1 MSYLLKKIQ
10 SVFSFFEGLT
20 QPFPATDNETPPNTL
35 FAFIRYYSRG
45 FWKFILITSIL
56 NAFIA
61 MAEVSVLGF
70 IGTLVDWLGEHN
82 RETFLQEESGRLILM
97 GVLILFILPIASLVA
112 NTLRFQSLMGNFP
125 MAVRW
130 KAHRYLLG
138 QSMEFYQDEFA
149 GRVATKVM
157 QTSLAIRETV
167 LKLLEVLVYISV
179 YFISMLVVLL
189 TINFWLMLPMIVWF
203 VLYVI
208 LQRKFVPQL
217 KAISQSQADARSSM
231 TGRIVDAYTNIATVK
246 LFAHTKTEADYAKN
260 AMDGFLQTVYKQMR
274 LVNGLIF
281 TVDFLNYL
289 LIFSMAGIGIFLW
302 LHNLTSS
309 GAIAVAIAMAIRL
322 QGMSKWIMFEVSSL
336 FENIGTAT
344 DGMNTLSL
352 PHTIEDKPN
361 AKPLSVTKGEIVF
374 DNVNFSYTRTDKKT
388 DADTDSTDSKTLHV
402 IKNLNLHIKSG
413 ERIGLVG
420 RSGAGKSTLVNSLL
434 RFYDVDSGEIRIDNQ
449 KINEVEQDSLRKYIA
464 MVTQDTS
471 LLHRSVRENILY
483 GRPEATE
490 EELQAAIKQAKADE
504 FIDDLTDPQGNSGL
518 DAQVGER
525 GVKLSGGQRQRI
537 AIARVLL
544 KNAPILILDE
554 ATSALDSEVE
564 AAIQESLTGLMDGKT
579 VIAIAHRLSTIA
591 ALDRLIV
598 IDDGQIIEQGS
609 HQELLEKKGI
619 YAKLWAHQTGGFLGE
634 D

>member
-20 QPFPATDNETPPNTL
+20 QPFPADDNKTPPTTL

-45 FWKFILITSIL
+45 FWKFILIASVL
-56 NAFIA
+56 NALIA

-82 RETFLQEESGRLILM
+82 RETFLQEEGGRLIGM
-97 GVLILFILPIASLVA
+97 GILILFLLPIASGVA

-130 KAHRYLLG
+130 KAHRHLLG

-157 QTSLAIRETV
+157 QTSLAVRETV
-167 LKLLEVLVYISV
+167 IKLLEVLVYISV
-179 YFISMLVVLL
+179 YFISMLVVLM

-203 VLYVI
+203 VLYVM
-208 LQRKFVPQL
+208 LQRTFVPRL

-246 LFAHTKTEADYAKN
+246 LFAHTKTEADYAHS

-302 LHNLTSS
+302 LHEAASS

-352 PHTIEDKPN
+352 PHTVEDKPN

-374 DNVNFSYTRTDKKT
+374 DNVNFSYTRTDKT
-388 DADTDSTDSKTLHV
+388 DDTDNKRKTLHV

-420 RSGAGKSTLVNSLL
+420 RSGAGKSTLVNL
-434 RFYDVDSGEIRIDNQ
+434 
-449 KINEVEQDSLRKYIA
+449 
-464 MVTQDTS
+464 
-471 LLHRSVRENILY
+471 
-483 GRPEATE
+483 
-490 EELQAAIKQAKADE
+490 
-504 FIDDLTDPQGNSGL
+504 
-518 DAQVGER
+518 
-525 GVKLSGGQRQRI
+525 
-537 AIARVLL
+537 
-544 KNAPILILDE
+544 
-554 ATSALDSEVE
+554 
-564 AAIQESLTGLMDGKT
+564 
-579 VIAIAHRLSTIA
+579 
-591 ALDRLIV
+591 
-598 IDDGQIIEQGS
+598 
-609 HQELLEKKGI
+609 
-619 YAKLWAHQTGGFLGE
+619 
-634 D
+634 